1 MALISMTNDEL
12 RLELTRS
19 EKLAALHGDVRVPR
33 SAVRDI
39 RVDDDPLGAVR
50 GLRAPGLGLPGSKKI
65 GTWRG
70 RGHRQFVVARQGM
83 PAVRVR
89 LEGTTFDELI
99 VSTPDAEAVAA
110 DARRR

>member
-1 MALISMTNDEL
+1 MAQISMTNDEV
-12 RLELTRS
+12 RVELTRG

-39 RVDDDPLGAVR
+39 RVDDDPLAAVR
-50 GLRAPGLGLPGSKKI
+50 GLRAPGLNLPRRKKI

-83 PAVRVR
+83 PAVRVL
-89 LEGTTFDELI
+89 LEGTKFDELI
-99 VSTPDAEAVAA
+99 ISTPDADAVAA
-110 DARRR
+110 HAGRR